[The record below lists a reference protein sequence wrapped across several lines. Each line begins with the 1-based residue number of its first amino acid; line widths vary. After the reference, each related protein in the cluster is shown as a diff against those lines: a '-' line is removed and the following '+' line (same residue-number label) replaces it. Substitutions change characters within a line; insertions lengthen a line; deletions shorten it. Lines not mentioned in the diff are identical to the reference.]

1 MYRDATPMPGIG
13 PRPEE
18 RSMRKPLVALATLA
32 SASLVLAACAMPADD
47 PNFSGGGGVGGDTAA
62 IAAANDAG
70 AAAITAA
77 EAAPTSI
84 GVDTPLTA
92 APKKG
97 AEIISLTDG
106 SDYEAVTEKAM
117 AAAAKALG
125 WKLTV
130 VKVDPLDTTA
140 TATAFDDAIA
150 KKPAG
155 IHINGEFF
163 DSVSASLPNAES
175 AKIPVVCTG
184 CSGEPGGGLTDTSI
198 DGTVQNQAWADVLSS
213 YVVAS
218 QWKGEAA
225 GVQIFVAPGGAI
237 NDFNLQFDTTLLSQC
252 HECSTNQ
259 SMVDPTVVAPNDP
272 AAFAAFVSSEMST
285 AMGAWALLDT
295 GAYSNGVAEAV
306 ASDPT
311 LLAPITLI
319 GRGATAT
326 DIANL
331 AAIGAVPT
339 LDPAAT
345 ERTAE
350 EATGLQAWIAIPQ
363 PVMGWRV
370 IDQFARILGGDALAD
385 GPLPSQFLTA
395 ANAKDAALD
404 ADGNFIGVADYEA
417 QFLKLWG
424 VK

>member
-1 MYRDATPMPGIG
+1 
-13 PRPEE
+13 
-18 RSMRKPLVALATLA
+18 MRKSLAALATLA

-47 PNFSGGGGVGGDTAA
+47 PNFQAGSGIGGD
-62 IAAANDAG
+62 AAANEAANAAGGVALDA
-70 AAAITAA
+70 AT
-77 EAAPTSI
+77 AAPTSI
-84 GVDTPLTA
+84 GVAAPLSA

-97 AEIISLTDG
+97 AVIISLTDG
-106 SDYEAVTEKAM
+106 SDLEAVTETAM

-125 WKLTV
+125 WKLETV
-130 VKVDPLDTTA
+130 TVDPMDPTA
-140 TATAFDDAIA
+140 TATAFSDALA

-155 IHINGEFF
+155 IHINGEFY
-163 DSVSASLPNAES
+163 DSLLESLPNAES

-184 CSGEPGGGLTDTSI
+184 CSGEAGGGITDASI
-198 DGTVQNQAWADVLSS
+198 NGTAQNNAWADVLAT
-213 YVVAS
+213 YVNKS

-237 NDFNLQFDTTLLSQC
+237 NDFNIQFDTTLLDQC
-252 HECSTNQ
+252 HECSTMQ
-259 SMVDPTVVAPNDP
+259 SMIDPTVTDPADP
-272 AAFAAFVSSEMST
+272 AAVAGFISSEMGTSL
-285 AMGAWALLDT
+285 GAWALLDT
-295 GAYSNGVAEAV
+295 GAYSNGVAEAL

-326 DIANL
+326 DIKNL
-331 AAIGAVPT
+331 AALGAPPA

-345 ERTAE
+345 ARTTE
-350 EATGLQAWIAIPQ
+350 EAKALQAWIAIPL

-385 GPLPSQFLTA
+385 GPLPSQFLTG
-395 ANAKDAALD
+395 ANAADAVVD

>member
-1 MYRDATPMPGIG
+1 
-13 PRPEE
+13 
-18 RSMRKPLVALATLA
+18 MRKPLGALAVLA

-47 PNFSGGGGVGGDTAA
+47 PNFTGGGGVGGDTAA
-62 IAAANDAG
+62 IAAANEAG
-70 AAAITAA
+70 AAAIEAA
-77 EAAPTSI
+77 AAAPTSI
-84 GVDTPLTA
+84 GVDTPLSA

-117 AAAAKALG
+117 ATAAEALG
-125 WKLTV
+125 WKVTSIT
-130 VKVDPLDTTA
+130 VDPLDTTA
-140 TATAFDDAIA
+140 TATAFDEAVA

-155 IHINGEFF
+155 IHISGEFY
-163 DSVSASLPNAES
+163 DSVLASLPNAET
-175 AKIPVVCTG
+175 AGIPVVCTG

-198 DGTVQNQAWADVLSS
+198 DGTAQNQAWADVLSS
-213 YVVAS
+213 YVVKS

-225 GVQIFVAPGGAI
+225 SVQIFVAPGGAI
-237 NDFNLQFDTTLLSQC
+237 NDFNLQFDTTLLEQC

-259 SMVDPTVVAPNDP
+259 SMVDPTMVDVADP
-272 AAFAAFVSSEMST
+272 AAVSGFISSEMST

-295 GAYSNGVAEAV
+295 GAYSNGVAEAL
-306 ASDPT
+306 AADPT
-311 LLAPITLI
+311 LLAPITLV

-331 AAIGAVPT
+331 AALGTPPT

-345 ERTAE
+345 ERTLE
-350 EATGLQAWIAIPQ
+350 EANGLQAWIAIAQ

-370 IDQFARILGGDALAD
+370 IDQFARILGGDPLAD

-395 ANAKDAALD
+395 ANAAEAVLD
-404 ADGNFIGVADYEA
+404 ADGNYIGIADYES
-417 QFLKLWG
+417 QFLTLWG

>member
-1 MYRDATPMPGIG
+1 
-13 PRPEE
+13 
-18 RSMRKPLVALATLA
+18 MRKPLVALATLA

-47 PNFSGGGGVGGDTAA
+47 PNFQGGGGVGGDSAA
-62 IAAANDAG
+62 IAAANESG
-70 AAAITAA
+70 VAAIEAA
-77 EAAPTSI
+77 SAAPTSI
-84 GVDTPLTA
+84 GVDAALAA
-92 APKKG
+92 APAKG
-97 AEIISLTDG
+97 AEIISITDG
-106 SDYEAVTEKAM
+106 SDYEAVTEIAM

-125 WKLTV
+125 WKLNV

-140 TATAFDDAIA
+140 TATAFDDALA

-155 IHINGEFF
+155 IHIFGEFF
-163 DSVSASLPNAES
+163 DSVSMSLPNAES

-184 CSGEPGGGLTDTSI
+184 CSGEAGGGITDASI
-198 DGTVQNQAWADVLSS
+198 DGTVQNQAWADVLAS
-213 YVVAS
+213 YVVKS

-237 NDFNLQFDTTLLSQC
+237 NDFNIQFDTTLLNQC
-252 HECSTNQ
+252 HECSTMQ
-259 SMVDPTVVAPNDP
+259 SMVDPTMTDLADP
-272 AAFAAFVSSEMST
+272 AAVAAFVAGEMGTSL
-285 AMGAWALLDT
+285 GAWTMLDT
-295 GAYSNGVAEAV
+295 GAYSNGVAEAL
-306 ASDPT
+306 ATDPT
-311 LLAPITLI
+311 MLAPITMI
-319 GRGATAT
+319 GRGASAT

-331 AAIGAVPT
+331 ASLGAAPT

-345 ERTAE
+345 ARTPE
-350 EATGLQAWIAIPQ
+350 EAKALQAWIAIPL

-370 IDQFARILGGDALAD
+370 IDQFARIIGGDALAD

-395 ANAKDAALD
+395 ANAADAVLD